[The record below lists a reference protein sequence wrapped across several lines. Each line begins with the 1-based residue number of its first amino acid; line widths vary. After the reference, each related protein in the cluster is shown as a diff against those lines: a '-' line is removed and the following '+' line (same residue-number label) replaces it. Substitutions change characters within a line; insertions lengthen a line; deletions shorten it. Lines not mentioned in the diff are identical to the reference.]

1 MYPVGPSW
9 AGERENPVTTPPPV
23 PSWMLEVQSP
33 PAADLRA
40 SPALHRASWA
50 PQTWVKRVV
59 LSSSLF
65 LSRGAVDLK
74 AQPGVGMEW
83 GCSHWTWGVA
93 GNRSQWAA
101 WNPAETHKCP
111 SRPRLPCSSPEPSP
125 TSRQVLPTFPSGLLG
140 WTFATVSNTRSGA
153 GRDVN
158 SNFPRDGQT
167 PSSVFSFPPHP
178 QEISGLG
185 FVICIMGVVADA
197 RHGPGSLLT
206 FSLSSL
212 DSLS

>member
-1 MYPVGPSW
+1 MGV
-9 AGERENPVTTPPPV
+9 PVTPGHLAR
-23 PSWMLEVQSP
+23 SWES
-33 PAADLRA
+33 
-40 SPALHRASWA
+40 
-50 PQTWVKRVV
+50 
-59 LSSSLF
+59 
-65 LSRGAVDLK
+65 
-74 AQPGVGMEW
+74 
-83 GCSHWTWGVA
+83 
-93 GNRSQWAA
+93 
-101 WNPAETHKCP
+101 
-111 SRPRLPCSSPEPSP
+111 EPSLSP
-125 TSRQVLPTFPSGLLG
+125 SSQAHILPPSDDAVCCQGRRGHGMTKAYGPAPRPICLRGDNSAAEPRVLTHPSCSATSVCNQHPLFSVSLSGLLPTFPSGLLG

-167 PSSVFSFPPHP
+167 PSRVFSFPPHP